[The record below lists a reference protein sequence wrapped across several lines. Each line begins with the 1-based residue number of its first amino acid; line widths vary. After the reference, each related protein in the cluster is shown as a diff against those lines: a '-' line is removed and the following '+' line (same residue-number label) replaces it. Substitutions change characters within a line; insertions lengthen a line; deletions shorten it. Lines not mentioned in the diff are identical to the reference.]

1 MACDTIGTFKGE
13 PKEFVSFVLQQD
25 FDGSCQKVKVGGDSP
40 GPVKDSEALAR
51 FVFCP
56 AHVDKS
62 RETLGAVD
70 ETLFNDVL
78 SIGGSVNRL
87 IETNNEITHA
97 LHARGEAVAE
107 DVRTGDNGRQPQPD
121 RHYLGAVRL
130 LAEDVRAICFDT
142 VANRVRIYDTS
153 LGPED
158 PLHGDIVANTNG
170 LTKTNRK
177 ELRVRLFMLAQRSGL
192 FVSHLYAGPYDL
204 QDCGLALN

>member
-1 MACDTIGTFKGE
+1 MPCESIGAYKGE

-25 FDGSCQKVKVGGDSP
+25 LDGSCQMVKVGSDSP

-56 AHVDKS
+56 AHLDKS
-62 RETLGAVD
+62 RGTLGAVD

-78 SIGGSVNRL
+78 TIGGSVNRL
-87 IETNNEITHA
+87 IETNNEITQT
-97 LHARGEAVAE
+97 LHAQGEVTAE
-107 DVRTGDNGRQPQPD
+107 GVRKGVNGRPPQPD
-121 RHYLGAVRL
+121 REYLGAVRL
-130 LAEDVRAICFDT
+130 LAEDVRAINFDT
-142 VANRVRIYDTS
+142 VAHRVRVYDTS

-177 ELRVRLFMLAQRSGL
+177 ELRVRLFMLAQKSGL
-192 FVSHLYAGPYDL
+192 FVSHLYAGTYDL
-204 QDCGLALN
+204 KECGLALN